1 MGGGGGGVQ
10 GGQQL
15 SRGQVLSRRHGTQ
28 SGGLTNQGITHKIRK
43 KQFILKRL
51 SKLTLKF
58 HSPILLLPT
67 PPPPKKKGAQ
77 VIKQC
82 MAGSRQVG
90 GRPSGYKDMKQL
102 GP

>member
-43 KQFILKRL
+43 KQFI
-51 SKLTLKF
+51 
-58 HSPILLLPT
+58 
-67 PPPPKKKGAQ
+67 
-77 VIKQC
+77 
-82 MAGSRQVG
+82 
-90 GRPSGYKDMKQL
+90 
-102 GP
+102 